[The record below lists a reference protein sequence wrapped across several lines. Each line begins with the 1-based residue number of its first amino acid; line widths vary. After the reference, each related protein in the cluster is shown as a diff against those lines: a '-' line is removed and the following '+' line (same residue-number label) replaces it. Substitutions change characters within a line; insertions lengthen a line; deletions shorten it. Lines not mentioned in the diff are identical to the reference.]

1 MAFPMFPFKAASMAG
16 MAGAAQKGQSPLI
29 FDPPP
34 TRRRGLFGGLFGG
47 QSQRTQTN
55 GVNDSPS
62 FWEWLTLGPTAPDIL
77 DQRRARR
84 NLFGQSVRDQK
95 QEDFQGQQLE
105 QAIGQLDP
113 AMQPW
118 ARIAPEVAAREAFDD
133 GESAGRLATP
143 DEVAALGAE
152 PGTIIWFDGDGRP
165 HVAYRPRARRATQDS
180 EPQLGPGDE
189 WIN

>member
-1 MAFPMFPFKAASMAG
+1 MVFPMFPFKAASMAG
-16 MAGAAQKGQSPLI
+16 AAQKGQGPLI
-29 FDPPP
+29 LDPPP

-62 FWEWLTLGPTAPDIL
+62 FWEWLTLGPQAPDVL

-84 NLFGQSVRDQK
+84 NLFGQGIRDQK

-118 ARIAPEVAAREAFDD
+118 ARLAPEAAARQALGGSD
-133 GESAGRLATP
+133 AGRLATP
-143 DEVAALGAE
+143 EEVAALNAE
-152 PGTIIWFDGDGRP
+152 PGTIIWFGADGEPR
-165 HVAYRPRARRATQDS
+165 VVYRPRAGRASHDA

-189 WIN
+189 WVN